1 MKVLVVG
8 GGGREH
14 ALAWKIGSSP
24 AVTEVICAPGNG
36 GIAACARCFPV
47 RAEDVDAQVALAVR
61 EQVDL
66 VVVGPEAPLVAGIVD
81 KLVAKGIPA
90 FGPSAAAAR
99 LEGSKGFAKEFM
111 QRHGVPTA
119 KFTVHTELG
128 SALADIDKRSSG
140 PCVIKADGL
149 AGGKGVIVCRSP
161 FEARQAVREM
171 VGDRVFGEAGSR
183 VIVEDFL
190 EGEEASVLAIC
201 DGTRFMT
208 LIAAQDHKAAYEGD
222 TGPNTGGMGAY
233 APAPVV
239 TPELGREIE
248 EHVIRRTVDGMAA
261 EGTPFK
267 GVLYA
272 GLMIGKQG
280 LRVLEYNVRFG
291 DPECQPL
298 MLMLK
303 SDFATLLHDAATG
316 SLTAT
321 PLEWHDGASLCVV
334 LVAGGYPGPY
344 DKGKPIAGL
353 DAVSEGEELRVF
365 HGGTK
370 TLPTGELVTAGGR
383 VLGVT
388 ARGKDV
394 PDAARAAYQAAGA
407 ISWAGMRMR
416 RDIGHRAL

>member
-1 MKVLVVG
+1 MKVLIVG
-8 GGGREH
+8 GAGREH
-14 ALAWKIGSSP
+14 ALAWKIGCSP
-24 AVTEVICAPGNG
+24 EVTEVICAPGNG
-36 GIAACARCFPV
+36 GIAEHARCVPV
-47 RAEDVDAQVALAVR
+47 RAEDVDGLVALAVR
-61 EQVDL
+61 EKVDL

-81 KLVAKGIPA
+81 KLEAKGIRA

-99 LEGSKGFAKEFM
+99 LEGSKWFAKEFM
-111 QRHGVPTA
+111 RRHGVPTA
-119 KFTVHTELG
+119 RFSVHTELG
-128 SALADIDKRSSG
+128 SALADIDKRSG
-140 PCVIKADGL
+140 PCVIKTDGL

-171 VGDRVFGEAGSR
+171 VGERVFGEAGSR

-190 EGEEASVLAIC
+190 EGEEASVLALC
-201 DGTRFMT
+201 DGEHFTT

-248 EHVIRRTVDGMAA
+248 EQVIRPTVEGMAA

-298 MLMLK
+298 MFMLK
-303 SDFATLLHDAATG
+303 SDLAPVLRDAAAG
-316 SLTAT
+316 SLPAA

-344 DKGKPIAGL
+344 EKGTPISGL
-353 DAVSEGEELRVF
+353 DAIRQDDTLRVF
-365 HGGTK
+365 HAGTRV
-370 TLPTGELVTAGGR
+370 LPTGELVTAGGR
-383 VLGVT
+383 VLDVT
-388 ARGKDV
+388 ARGSDV
-394 PDAARAAYQAAGA
+394 HEAARAAYQAAGT
-407 ISWAGMRMR
+407 ISWSGMRMR